1 MELPLPRQKSGWG
14 GSSGPSRTVPAGGRG
29 GQAPLTHGCLPA
41 SGLSFPVCV
50 VSGRRGPGGPGG
62 SASLRLQR
70 GASSPDRPSCVRLP
84 PGPRRCRPDACPGPG
99 PACPREPWAGPRP
112 RPRACCRL
120 WSLCSWEL
128 GVSWWLPIH
137 SLTHSFSQSV
147 VHPAKPS
154 QRWRVRAAAL
164 WDRAVQWPWGWRSS
178 RCWQPPP
185 APTAGG
191 PWGALTGMCS
201 FASHPSAG
209 HRPGRWTTRP
219 TPGECTVWPLAVG
232 CSPTPPRAGWV
243 WGLGAPQA
251 GGAWGLLSALG
262 TVSPSPD
269 RKPFACSGDLLF
281 KIHESGPFKAKP
293 MMVCFL
299 VLLLDE
305 NMRLFR

>member
-50 VSGRRGPGGPGG
+50 VSGWRGPGGPGG
-62 SASLRLQR
+62 SASLRPQR

-137 SLTHSFSQSV
+137 SLIHSVSQSFTL
-147 VHPAKPS
+147 PN
-154 QRWRVRAAAL
+154 
-164 WDRAVQWPWGWRSS
+164 
-178 RCWQPPP
+178 PPR
-185 APTAGG
+185 G
-191 PWGALTGMCS
+191 
-201 FASHPSAG
+201 
-209 HRPGRWTTRP
+209 
-219 TPGECTVWPLAVG
+219 GECGPLPSGTVPSSG
-232 CSPTPPRAGWV
+232 PG
-243 WGLGAPQA
+243 A
-251 GGAWGLLSALG
+251 GGAAIAGSPLRPPLRAAPGGL
-262 TVSPSPD
+262 
-269 RKPFACSGDLLF
+269 
-281 KIHESGPFKAKP
+281 
-293 MMVCFL
+293 
-299 VLLLDE
+299 
-305 NMRLFR
+305 